1 MSISDSHL
9 QHQGSYPPRNFI
21 VSLPL
26 ADHLTTGGEA
36 YHRSYLAALIAIASS
51 SGGPDWRNLLLA
63 LLYTIVLTVIF
74 SRRGFAMW
82 SQTALYRFCNAWWLD
97 WIAKPAQRRG
107 I

>member
-1 MSISDSHL
+1 MSISESHL
-9 QHQGSYPPRNFI
+9 EHQSSYPPRTPI
-21 VSLPL
+21 ASDSLT
-26 ADHLTTGGEA
+26 DHLTTGGEA

-74 SRRGFAMW
+74 SHRGLAMW
-82 SQTALYRFCNAWWLD
+82 SQTSLYRFCDDWWLY

-107 I
+107 V